1 MQILAQKTADLG
13 RQMPAAGLIE
23 ITAEDHAHRFFSSFM
38 YCDVWTADGWLVTS
52 ITGDGLSCQLR
63 QGCEIALLTMELA
76 TPLFANLRGV

>member
-23 ITAEDHAHRFFSSFM
+23 ITAADHAARFFSAFL

-52 ITGDGLSCQLR
+52 VTGDGLSCQLR
-63 QGCEIALLTMELA
+63 KGREIGLLTMEA
-76 TPLFANLRGV
+76 TTPLFANLRGV